1 METPMKLRLS
11 TDLVTGALFIA
22 LGGFAII
29 YGSRYAV
36 GTTAR
41 MGPGYFPMLIS
52 ASLVLVGVVL
62 VGRALLSAGD
72 ALGAIRW
79 RPLVLILA
87 GVLSFGFLIDR
98 AGLLAAGILL
108 IVASRLADREL
119 RPIETVL
126 LAIGLTLAT
135 GAVFLYGLG
144 LPIKWLR
151 V

>member
-1 METPMKLRLS
+1 
-11 TDLVTGALFIA
+11 
-22 LGGFAII
+22 
-29 YGSRYAV
+29 
-36 GTTAR
+36 AR

>member
-1 METPMKLRLS
+1 MKLRLS
-11 TDLVTGALFIA
+11 TDLATGALFIA

-52 ASLVLVGVVL
+52 SALVLVGAVL
-62 VGRALLSAGD
+62 VGRALHTAGD
-72 ALGAIRW
+72 ALGTIRW
-79 RPLVLILA
+79 RPLALILV
-87 GVLSFGFLIDR
+87 GVLSFGLLIDR

-119 RPIETVL
+119 RPIETGV

-151 V
+151 L

>member
-1 METPMKLRLS
+1 
-11 TDLVTGALFIA
+11 
-22 LGGFAII
+22 
-29 YGSRYAV
+29 
-36 GTTAR
+36 
-41 MGPGYFPMLIS
+41 MLIS

-62 VGRALLSAGD
+62 VGRALLTAGD

-87 GVLSFGFLIDR
+87 GVLAFGFLIDR

-108 IVASRLADREL
+108 IVASRFADREF
-119 RPIETVL
+119 RPIETAL
-126 LAIGLTLAT
+126 LAIVLTLAT

>member
-1 METPMKLRLS
+1 MKLRLS
-11 TDLVTGALFIA
+11 TDLATGALFIA

-52 ASLVLVGVVL
+52 SALVLVGAVL
-62 VGRALLSAGD
+62 VGRALHSAGD
-72 ALGAIRW
+72 ALGTIRW
-79 RPLVLILA
+79 RPLVLILV

-119 RPIETVL
+119 RPIETAI

-135 GAVFLYGLG
+135 GAIFLYGLG

-151 V
+151 L

>member
-1 METPMKLRLS
+1 MKLRLS
-11 TDLVTGALFIA
+11 TDLATGVLFVA
-22 LGGFAII
+22 LGGFALL

-36 GTTAR
+36 GTPAR
-41 MGPGYFPMLIS
+41 MGPGYFPMLIGS
-52 ASLVLVGVVL
+52 SLVLVGAAL
-62 VGRALLSAGD
+62 VARALLVTGE

-79 RPLVLILA
+79 RPLILVLG
-87 GVLSFGFLIDR
+87 GVLGFGLLIDR
-98 AGLLAAGILL
+98 AGLLAAGVLL
-108 IVASRLADREL
+108 IAAARLADREV
-119 RPIETVL
+119 RPLETAL

>member
-1 METPMKLRLS
+1 MKLRLS
-11 TDLVTGALFIA
+11 TDLATGVLFIA
-22 LGGFAII
+22 LGGFALL
-29 YGSRYAV
+29 YGFRYAV

-52 ASLVLVGVVL
+52 SGLVLVGAVL
-62 VGRALLSAGD
+62 VARALRVTGD

-79 RPLVLILA
+79 RSLILVLG
-87 GVLSFGFLIDR
+87 GVLSFGLLIDR
-98 AGLLAAGILL
+98 AGLLAAGVLL
-108 IVASRLADREL
+108 IAAARLADREV
-119 RPIETVL
+119 RPLETAL